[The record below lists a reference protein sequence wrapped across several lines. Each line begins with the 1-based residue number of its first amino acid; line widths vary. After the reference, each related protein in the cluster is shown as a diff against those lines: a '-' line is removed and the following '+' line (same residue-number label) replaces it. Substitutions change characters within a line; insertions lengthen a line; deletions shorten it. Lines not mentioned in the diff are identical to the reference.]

1 MGRKPGGPGNF
12 PGAVRKTAM
21 SYCPATM
28 CPLIAPDG
36 SPWTGGKNSPCPQKH
51 GFDGGDVCAWFE
63 DGAGC
68 QGCRMAHAQIGSAAC
83 GDPIPVAG
91 PNKPKRADTRAPR
104 DYDCPRAR
112 ECQWQIE
119 ADKEGGLCPPR
130 SALRLGLDPRLAL
143 Y

>member
-1 MGRKPGGPGNF
+1 
-12 PGAVRKTAM
+12 M

-36 SPWTGGKNSPCPQKH
+36 SPWTGTKNTSCPQLSS
-51 GFDGGDVCAWFE
+51 GCLWFDDRRGQC
-63 DGAGC
+63 DGC
-68 QGCRMAHAQIGSAAC
+68 NMAHEQIASAAE
-83 GDPIPVAG
+83 GKPIRVAG
-91 PNKPKRADTRAPR
+91 PNQPKRTDARASR
-104 DYDCPRAR
+104 DYDCPRAS

-119 ADKEGGLCPPR
+119 ADKDGGLCPPR